1 MTNLC
6 NKSLLKDIKLHKQC
20 GFSSRGVWTCINL
33 QDRDDF
39 GPSIVAQTSHV
50 TSTVALWIINDRFYL
65 QVQIL
70 KN

>member
-1 MTNLC
+1 MWVFIEGC
-6 NKSLLKDIKLHKQC
+6 MDY
-20 GFSSRGVWTCINL
+20 WTCINL

-39 GPSIVAQTSHV
+39 GPSIVAQTSQV